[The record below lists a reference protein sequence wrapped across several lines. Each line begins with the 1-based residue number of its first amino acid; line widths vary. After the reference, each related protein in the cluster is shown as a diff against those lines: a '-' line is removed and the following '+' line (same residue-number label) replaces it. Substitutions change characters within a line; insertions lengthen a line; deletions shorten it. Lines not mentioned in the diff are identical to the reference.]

1 LTVIHVRFQLG
12 EGSTV
17 DGWKQSLVEFI
28 VEKNGL
34 LFGDFQLKSG
44 RKSPYFFNLAN
55 VVRDGEGIAK
65 VSEAYAVAIRDL
77 IGLDEFDYVHGPAY
91 KAIALAGSVAME
103 LYRKFGANKRW
114 GFDRKQ
120 PKEYGVPK
128 EKWLVGEMCEDDRV
142 LILDDTITTGEA
154 KTESIEKLN
163 TYSGCKEL
171 KFVAVLIMLDRMEK
185 SEQGVLASAD
195 LKQKGLNVFSILNI
209 KEVFDYLRDR
219 KIKGK
224 VHVTKQL
231 YDSFTSYFGKYGGRS
246 TL

>member
-1 LTVIHVRFQLG
+1 MRLHTG
-12 EGSTV
+12 EDRTV
-17 DGWKQSLVEFI
+17 DAWKQSLVEFI

-34 LFGDFQLKSG
+34 LFGEFQLKSG

-65 VSEAYAVAIRDL
+65 VSEAYALAIRDL
-77 IGLDEFDYVHGPAY
+77 VGLDAFDYVHGPAY

-103 LYRKFGANKRW
+103 LYRKFGENKRW

-128 EKWLVGEMCEDDRV
+128 EKWLVGEICEDDRV

-163 TYSGCKEL
+163 TYSGCKRL
-171 KFVAVLIMLDRMEK
+171 KFIAVLIMLDRMEK
-185 SEQGVLASAD
+185 SEQGGLASAD
-195 LKQKGLNVFSILNI
+195 LKQKGVNVFSILNI
-209 KEVFDYLRDR
+209 KEVFEYLRER
-219 KIKGK
+219 KVKGK
-224 VHVTKQL
+224 VYVTKQI
-231 YDSFTSYFGKYGGRS
+231 YDSFAKYFEKYGGR
-246 TL
+246 